1 MLRGQ
6 RLHAKSPLVGQVAHI
21 MCQRSVAAEL
31 RHFAAFRTHSH
42 ADDRARLWFFNAV
55 SHGVGVA
62 HWIGNLDAPMSLDG
76 WSSGRKSGKESLG
89 TGTAHPSRPKTPNG

>member
-55 SHGVGVA
+55 IAWCRVA
-62 HWIGNLDAPMSLDG
+62 TGSEVLTAPAG
-76 WSSGRKSGKESLG
+76 
-89 TGTAHPSRPKTPNG
+89 H